1 MSKGAWQ
8 ATVHGIARV
17 GHDFVSKP
25 APPFMGLETK
35 ADGGKVMMQW
45 WRPDFLVGSELSVL
59 LCSPVFN
66 AWDLCVAVDSQR

>member
-17 GHDFVSKP
+17 GHDFVTKP

-45 WRPDFLVGSELSVL
+45 LRPDFLVGSELSVL
-59 LCSPVFN
+59 LCSPVIN
-66 AWDLCVAVDSQR
+66 AWDLCVNVDSQR